1 MARPML
7 RAIGLTKTYET
18 NGNRVRALQSVNLE
32 IMRGDFVAIMGPS
45 GSGKTTLLTL
55 LGCLDRPT
63 SGRVLLGARGLDV
76 TAMPESSLYTIRR
89 KNIGFIFQSFNLIPS
104 FSALEN
110 VELPM
115 ENLIGSGR
123 RRRKRARVLLRMLEI
138 PHRERHRPPQLSAGE
153 QQRVA
158 IARAL
163 ANGPAVILADEPTG
177 NLDWET
183 SVGIMNMMRRLASE
197 QKRTIVMVTHDPHM
211 AAFAS
216 TKLYLR
222 DGKLS
227 DQDPYYSDPL
237 RFAAQPPTAGQ
248 Q

>member
-1 MARPML
+1 MAKTIL
-7 RAIGLTKTYET
+7 KTIGLSKRYESD
-18 NGNRVRALQSVNLE
+18 GNSVQALSNVNLE
-32 IMRGDFVAIMGPS
+32 IERGDFVAIMGPS
-45 GSGKTTLLTL
+45 GSGKTTLLSL
-55 LGCLDRPT
+55 LGCLDRAT
-63 SGRVLLGARGLDV
+63 KGRVLMGTKGIDV
-76 TAMPESSLYTIRR
+76 TAMPEGSLYNIRR
-89 KNIGFIFQSFNLIPS
+89 RHLGFIFQSFNLMPNL
-104 FSALEN
+104 SALEN

-115 ENLIGSGR
+115 EGLIRSAK
-123 RRRKRARVLLRMLEI
+123 RRRKRARVLLRIAEI
-138 PHRERHRPPQLSAGE
+138 EHREKHKPRQLSAGE

-183 SVGIMNMMRRLASE
+183 SVGIMNMMRRLARE

-227 DQDPYYSDPL
+227 DEDPYYSDPL
-237 RFAAQPPTAGQ
+237 RFAAQPPPTGQ